1 MSKLFIKIIVAFFF
15 VLSVAKAETLQ
26 KIEISGNKRISDQT
40 IIIFSEIK
48 INEEITKSKLDE
60 VIKKLYKTNFFRNIN
75 LSFVK
80 QTLFLE
86 VEENPIIENLK
97 ITGIKKQSLVEFI
110 KDKLQLSEMKSF
122 DQGLLSADINLIYN
136 ILKTNGYY
144 FADITSSKSLDDEL
158 NTIDLKID
166 VKLGEKAKIKK
177 IIFLGDK
184 IFKEKRLK
192 EVIVSEEHKF
202 WKFISRNVY
211 INEELINLDKR
222 LLLNYFK
229 NNGYFNVK
237 IENSFV
243 EFDKNS
249 NFNLIFK
256 ITPGKKYFFNNV
268 SLNLPSNYDEEL
280 FKKITKKFSKL
291 KGDTYSLLKINDLL
305 DDIND
310 IALSKQYEF
319 INASIVENMN
329 DDKINF
335 DINISESE
343 KFYIEKINV
352 TGNFNTLEEVIR
364 NNLIV
369 DEGDPFNEILFNKSV
384 NNIQSLGIFKK
395 VKTDVREGSNESFKE
410 IDINIEERPTG
421 EISLTAGFGTTGET
435 IGAGIKENNFLG
447 KGIKM
452 NTNLELTADSIKGQF
467 IYAKPNFNYSDNT
480 LFTSIKSSTSD
491 FLTDSGYKTSD
502 IGFSLGTKF
511 EQFQN
516 IYLSPEI
523 DFLIEDL
530 ETTNTASNI
539 LKKQEGSYTDLY
551 FNYSINQD
559 LRDKRFR
566 TESGYVTTFS
576 QEIPLISDNSELSNA
591 FEITNYKKLSS
602 TSNMVG
608 KVSLFGKTITGL
620 SDDVRI
626 SKRLN
631 VPSYRLRGF
640 ERGKVGP
647 VENND
652 YIGGNHI
659 TSLNL
664 SATLPTVFQGLD
676 NLDVAIFFDAAN
688 VWGVDY
694 DSSIDDKSTV
704 RSSTGVA
711 LNLMTPVGPL
721 SFSFAN
727 ALTQASSDKT
737 ETFRFNL
744 GTQF

>member
-1 MSKLFIKIIVAFFF
+1 MNKFFLKIIF
-15 VLSVAKAETLQ
+15 VFLFLSSLAGAETLQ
-26 KIEISGNKRISDQT
+26 KIDISGNKRISDQT
-40 IIIFSEIK
+40 IIIFSEIE

-60 VIKKLYKTNFFRNIN
+60 VIKRLYQTNFFRNIN
-75 LSFVK
+75 LSFEN
-80 QTLFLE
+80 QTLFLK
-86 VEENPIIENLK
+86 VEENPIIENLE

-110 KDKLQLSEMKSF
+110 KDKLQLGEMKSF
-122 DQGLLSADINLIYN
+122 DEELLSADINLIYN

-144 FADITSSKSLDDEL
+144 FADITSSKNLDNEL

-166 VKLGEKAKIKK
+166 IELGEKAKIKK
-177 IIFLGDK
+177 ILFLGEK
-184 IFKEKRLK
+184 VFKEKRLK

-211 INEELINLDKR
+211 INQELINLDKR
-222 LLLNYFK
+222 LLSNYFK
-229 NNGYFNVK
+229 NNGYFNVI

-249 NFNLIFK
+249 NFNLIFNIK
-256 ITPGKKYFFNNV
+256 PGKKYFFNDF
-268 SLNLPSNYDEEL
+268 SLNLPTNYDVKL
-280 FKKITKKFSKL
+280 FEKITKKFPKL
-291 KGDTYSLLKINDLL
+291 KGDTYSLLKVNDLL

-319 INASIVENMN
+319 INASITE
-329 DDKINF
+329 KINGDRINF
-335 DINISESE
+335 IINISESD
-343 KFYIEKINV
+343 KFYVEKININ
-352 TGNFNTLEEVIR
+352 GNYNTLEEVIR
-364 NNLIV
+364 NNLII

-395 VKTDVREGSNESFKE
+395 VKTEVNVGSNNSLKE
-410 IDINIEERPTG
+410 IDINVEERPTG

-447 KGIKM
+447 KGIKL
-452 NTNLELTADSIKGQF
+452 NTNLELTSESIKGQF
-467 IYAKPNFNYSDNT
+467 VYAKPNFNYTDNT

-491 FLTDSGYKTSD
+491 FLTNSGYKTSE
-502 IGFSLGTKF
+502 IGFSLGTQF

-516 IYLSPEI
+516 IFLSPEI

-530 ETTNTASNI
+530 ETTDTASSI

-559 LRDKRFR
+559 LRDKKFR

-576 QEIPLISDNSELSNA
+576 QELPLVSDNAELSNA
-591 FEITNYKKLSS
+591 FVITNYKKLSS
-602 TSNMVG
+602 TSNMIG
-608 KVSLFGKTITGL
+608 KASFYGKTINGL
-620 SDDVRI
+620 NDDVRI

-631 VPSYRLRGF
+631 VPSSRLRGF
-640 ERGKVGP
+640 QRGKVGP

-652 YIGGNHI
+652 YIGGNYV
-659 TSLNL
+659 TSLNF
-664 SATLPTVFQGLD
+664 SATLPNLVEGFD
-676 NLDVAIFFDAAN
+676 NLDVGIFVDAAN
-688 VWGVDY
+688 IWGVDY
-694 DSSIDDKSTV
+694 DSSIDDKSTL

-711 LNLMTPVGPL
+711 LNLMTPIGPL

-727 ALTQASSDKT
+727 ALSKASTDKT

>member
-1 MSKLFIKIIVAFFF
+1 MSKFFIKIVIVFFF
-15 VLSVAKAETLQ
+15 LLSLVRAETLQ
-26 KIEISGNKRISDQT
+26 NIEISGNKRISDQT
-40 IIIFSEIK
+40 IIIFSEIE

-60 VIKKLYKTNFFRNIN
+60 VIKKLYKTNFFKNIN
-75 LSFVK
+75 LSFEN
-80 QTLFLE
+80 QTLFLK
-86 VEENPIIENLK
+86 VEENPIIENLE

-110 KDKLQLSEMKSF
+110 KGKLSLAEMKSF
-122 DQGLLSADINLIYN
+122 NQELLTADINLIYN

-144 FADITSSKSLDDEL
+144 FADITSSKSLDDNL
-158 NTIDLKID
+158 NSIDLKID
-166 VKLGEKAKIKK
+166 VQLGEKAKIKK

-184 IFKEKRLK
+184 VFKEKRLK
-192 EVIVSEEHKF
+192 EVIVSEEHRF

-211 INEELINLDKR
+211 INQELINLDKR
-222 LLLNYFK
+222 LLSNYFK

-249 NFNLIFK
+249 NFNLIFN
-256 ITPGKKYFFNNV
+256 ITPGKKYFFNDFT
-268 SLNLPSNYDEEL
+268 LNLPPNYDVKL
-280 FKKITKKFSKL
+280 FNRITKKFSKL
-291 KGDTYSLLKINDLL
+291 KGDTYSLLKVNELL

-310 IALSKQYEF
+310 IALTKQYEF
-319 INASIVENMN
+319 INASIIENIDN
-329 DDKINF
+329 EKINF
-335 DINISESE
+335 DINISESD

-352 TGNFNTLEEVIR
+352 KGNFNTLEEVVR

-369 DEGDPFNEILFNKSV
+369 DEGDPFNEILFNKSI

-395 VKTDVREGSNESFKE
+395 VETDVKDGSNDSFKE
-410 IDINIEERPTG
+410 IDINVEERPTG

-447 KGIKM
+447 KGIKL
-452 NTNLELTADSIKGQF
+452 NTNIELTSDSIKGQF

-491 FLTDSGYKTSD
+491 FLTDSGYKTSN

-516 IYLSPEI
+516 IFLSPEI

-530 ETTNTASNI
+530 ETSDKASNI

-576 QEIPLISDNSELSNA
+576 QELPLVSDNAELSNA

-602 TSNMVG
+602 RSNVVG
-608 KVSLFGKTITGL
+608 KVSFFGKTITGL
-620 SDDVRI
+620 SDNVRI

-640 ERGKVGP
+640 QRGKVGP

-659 TSLNL
+659 TSVNF
-664 SATLPTVFQGLD
+664 SATLPNLVQGLD
-676 NLDVAIFFDAAN
+676 NLDIGVFVDAAN

-694 DSSIDDKSTV
+694 DSSIDDKSTL
-704 RSSTGVA
+704 RSATGVA
-711 LNLMTPVGPL
+711 LNLMTPIGPL

-727 ALTQASSDKT
+727 ALSKASSDQT

>member
-1 MSKLFIKIIVAFFF
+1 MDKLFIKIVVFFF
-15 VLSVAKAETLQ
+15 FFSSLVKAETLQ
-26 KIEISGNKRISDQT
+26 KFDISGNKRISDQT
-40 IIIFSEIK
+40 IIIFSELK
-48 INEEITKSKLDE
+48 INEEITKRKLDK
-60 VIKKLYKTNFFRNIN
+60 VIKKLYQTNFFRNIN
-75 LSFVK
+75 LSFSNK
-80 QTLFLE
+80 TLFLK
-86 VEENPIIENLK
+86 VEENPIIENLQ

-110 KDKLQLSEMKSF
+110 KNKLQLAEMKSF
-122 DQGLLSADINLIYN
+122 DEALLSADINLIYN

-144 FADITSSKSLDDEL
+144 FANITSSKSLDDEL

-166 VKLGEKAKIKK
+166 VELGEKAKIKK
-177 IIFLGDK
+177 IIFLGEK
-184 IFKEKRLK
+184 IFKDKRLK

-202 WKFISRNVY
+202 WKFISKNVY
-211 INEELINLDKR
+211 INQELINLDKR
-222 LLLNYFK
+222 LLSNYFK
-229 NNGYFNVK
+229 NNGYFKVK

-249 NFNLIFK
+249 NFNLIFN
-256 ITPGKKYFFNNV
+256 ITPGKKYFFNDF
-268 SLNLPSNYDEEL
+268 SLNLPSNYDAKL
-280 FKKITKKFSKL
+280 FEKITKKFSKL
-291 KGDTYSLLKINDLL
+291 KGDEYSLLKINDLL

-319 INASIVENMN
+319 INASIVENIK

-335 DINISESE
+335 DINISESD
-343 KFYIEKINV
+343 KFYIEKINIK
-352 TGNFNTLEEVIR
+352 GNFNTLEEVVR

-395 VKTDVREGSNESFKE
+395 VNTDVRDGSNQSFKE
-410 IDINIEERPTG
+410 IDINVEERPTG

-447 KGIKM
+447 KGIKL

-467 IYAKPNFNYSDNT
+467 IYSKPNFNYSDNT
-480 LFTSIKSSTSD
+480 LFTSIKSSTTD
-491 FLTDSGYKTSD
+491 LLTNSGYKTSE
-502 IGFSLGTKF
+502 IGFSLGTEF

-516 IYLSPEI
+516 VFLSPEI

-530 ETTNTASNI
+530 ETSDKASSV

-576 QEIPLISDNSELSNA
+576 QELPLVSDNSELSNA
-591 FEITNYKKLSS
+591 FIITNYKKLSS
-602 TSNMVG
+602 TSDMVG
-608 KVSLFGKTITGL
+608 KVSFFGKTITGL

-631 VPSYRLRGF
+631 IPASRLRGF
-640 ERGKVGP
+640 QRGKVGP
-647 VENND
+647 VENSD
-652 YIGGNHI
+652 YIGGNYVS
-659 TSLNL
+659 SLNF
-664 SATLPTVFQGLD
+664 SATLPNLVQGLD
-676 NLDVAIFFDAAN
+676 NLDVGVFVDAAN

-694 DSSIDDKSTV
+694 DSSIDDKSTI

-711 LNLMTPVGPL
+711 LNLMTPIGPL

-727 ALTQASSDKT
+727 ALSKASTDKT

>member
-1 MSKLFIKIIVAFFF
+1 MNNLLIKIIVIFSFL
-15 VLSVAKAETLQ
+15 LSFANAETL
-26 KIEISGNKRISDQT
+26 KKFEISGNKRISDQT

-48 INEEITKSKLDE
+48 INEEITKTKLDE
-60 VIKKLYKTNFFRNIN
+60 VIKRLYKTSFFRDIN
-75 LSFVK
+75 LSFENH
-80 QTLFLE
+80 TLFLK
-86 VEENPIIENLK
+86 VEENPIIEKLD

-110 KDKLQLSEMKSF
+110 KGKLILAEMKSF
-122 DQGLLSADINLIYN
+122 DQNLLSSDINLIYN

-144 FADITSSKSLDDEL
+144 FAKISSSKNLDETL
-158 NTIDLKID
+158 NTLNLKID
-166 VKLGEKAKIKK
+166 VELGEKAKIKK
-177 IIFLGDK
+177 IVFLGEK

-192 EVIVSEEHKF
+192 EVIVSQEHKF

-222 LLLNYFK
+222 LLTNYFK

-243 EFDKNS
+243 EFDKDS
-249 NFNLIFK
+249 NFNLIFN
-256 ITPGKKYFFNNV
+256 ITPGNKYFFNDF
-268 SLNLPSNYDEEL
+268 SLNLPSNYDAKL
-280 FKKITKKFSKL
+280 FENIVKKFSKL
-291 KGDTYSLLKINDLL
+291 KGDTYSLLKVNDLL

-310 IALSKQYEF
+310 IALSRQYEF
-319 INASIVENMN
+319 INASIDET
-329 DDKINF
+329 INGDRIDF
-335 DINISESE
+335 NINISESD
-343 KFYIEKINV
+343 KFYVEKINII
-352 TGNFNTLEEVIR
+352 GNYTTLEEVIR
-364 NNLIV
+364 NNLII

-395 VKTDVREGSNESFKE
+395 VKTDIKEGSNNSFKE
-410 IDINIEERPTG
+410 IDINVEERPTG
-421 EISLTAGFGTTGET
+421 EISVTAGFGTSGET

-447 KGIKM
+447 KGIKL
-452 NTNLELTADSIKGQF
+452 NTNFELTSESIKGQF

-491 FLTDSGYKTSD
+491 FLTDSGYKTSE

-516 IYLSPEI
+516 IFLSPEI

-530 ETTNTASNI
+530 ETTSDASNI

-551 FNYSINQD
+551 FNYSIDQD
-559 LRDKRFR
+559 LRDKKFR
-566 TESGYVTTFS
+566 TEDGYVTTFS
-576 QEIPLISDNSELSNA
+576 QELPLVSDNAELSNA
-591 FEITNYKKLSS
+591 FEITNYRKLSS
-602 TSNMVG
+602 TSDMVG
-608 KVSLFGKTITGL
+608 KVSFFGKTITGL

-626 SKRLN
+626 SKRLT

-640 ERGKVGP
+640 QRGKVGP
-647 VENND
+647 VDNND
-652 YIGGNHI
+652 YVGGNHVS
-659 TSLNL
+659 SLNL
-664 SATLPTVFQGLD
+664 SATLPTLVQGLD
-676 NLDVAIFFDAAN
+676 NLDVGVFFDAAN

-694 DSSIDDKSTV
+694 DSSIDDKSAV
-704 RSSTGVA
+704 RSSAGVA
-711 LNLMTPVGPL
+711 LNLMTPIGPL

-727 ALTQASSDKT
+727 ALSKASSDKT

>member
-1 MSKLFIKIIVAFFF
+1 MSKIFIKIFIVLSLFFF
-15 VLSVAKAETLQ
+15 SAKAETLQ
-26 KIEISGNKRISDQT
+26 NIEISGNKRISDQT
-40 IIIFSEIK
+40 IIIFSAIK
-48 INEEITKSKLDE
+48 INEEITKAKLDE
-60 VIKKLYKTNFFRNIN
+60 AIKKLYQTNFFRKIN
-75 LSFVK
+75 LNFEN

-86 VEENPIIENLK
+86 VEENPIIEKLDIN
-97 ITGIKKQSLVEFI
+97 GIKKQSLVEFI
-110 KDKLQLSEMKSF
+110 KGKMQIAEMKSF
-122 DQGLLSADINLIYN
+122 DEDLLSSDINLIYN

-144 FADITSSKSLDDEL
+144 FAKISSSKNINEEL
-158 NTIDLKID
+158 NTVNLKIN
-166 VKLGEKAKIKK
+166 VELGEKAKIKK
-177 IIFLGDK
+177 IVFLGEK

-211 INEELINLDKR
+211 INQELINLDKR

-249 NFNLIFK
+249 NFNLIFN
-256 ITPGKKYFFNNV
+256 ITPGKKYFFNDF
-268 SLNLPSNYDEEL
+268 SLNLPSNYDEKL
-280 FKKITKKFSKL
+280 FQKTKKKFSKL

-319 INASIVENMN
+319 INASIEEKING
-329 DDKINF
+329 DKINF
-335 DINISESE
+335 NINISESE
-343 KFYIEKINV
+343 KFYIEKINIK
-352 TGNFNTLEEVIR
+352 GNFNTLEEVIR

-395 VKTDVREGSNESFKE
+395 VKTDVKDGSNVSFKE
-410 IDINIEERPTG
+410 IDIDVEERPTG

-435 IGAGIKENNFLG
+435 IGAGIKESNFLG
-447 KGIKM
+447 KGIKL

-480 LFTSIKSSTSD
+480 LFTSIKSSTTD
-491 FLTDSGYKTSD
+491 LLTNSGYKTSE
-502 IGFSLGTKF
+502 IGFSLGTEF

-516 IYLSPEI
+516 VFLSPEI

-530 ETTNTASNI
+530 ETSDKASNV

-576 QEIPLISDNSELSNA
+576 QELPLVSDNSELSNA
-591 FEITNYKKLSS
+591 FIITNYKKLSS
-602 TSNMVG
+602 TSDMVG
-608 KVSLFGKTITGL
+608 KVSFFGKTITGL

-631 VPSYRLRGF
+631 IPASRLRGF
-640 ERGKVGP
+640 QRGKVGP
-647 VENND
+647 VENSD
-652 YIGGNHI
+652 YIGGNYVS
-659 TSLNL
+659 SLNF
-664 SATLPTVFQGLD
+664 SATLPNLVQGLD
-676 NLDVAIFFDAAN
+676 NLDVGVFVDAAN

-694 DSSIDDKSTV
+694 DSSIDDKSTI

-711 LNLMTPVGPL
+711 LNLMTPIGPL

-727 ALTQASSDKT
+727 ALSKASTDKT

>member
-1 MSKLFIKIIVAFFF
+1 MSKIFIKIIIVFFLL
-15 VLSVAKAETLQ
+15 VSLVRAEILQ
-26 KIEISGNKRISDQT
+26 KFEISGNKRISDQT
-40 IIIFSEIK
+40 IIIFSELQ
-48 INEEITKSKLDE
+48 INEKITKSKLDK
-60 VIKKLYKTNFFRNIN
+60 VIKKLYQSNFFRNIN
-75 LSFVK
+75 LSFEN
-80 QTLFLE
+80 QTLFLK
-86 VEENPIIENLK
+86 VEENPIIENLE

-110 KDKLQLSEMKSF
+110 KGRLQLAEMKSF
-122 DQGLLSADINLIYN
+122 DPELLSADINLIYN

-144 FADITSSKSLDDEL
+144 FADITSSKSLNDEL

-166 VKLGEKAKIKK
+166 IELGEKAKIKK
-177 IIFLGDK
+177 IVFLGEK

-202 WKFISRNVY
+202 WKFISKNVY
-211 INEELINLDKR
+211 INQELINLDKR
-222 LLLNYFK
+222 LLVNYFK
-229 NNGYFNVK
+229 NNGYYKVK

-249 NFNLIFK
+249 NFNLIFN
-256 ITPGKKYFFNNV
+256 ITPGKKYFFNDF
-268 SLNLPSNYDEEL
+268 SLNLPSNYDQKL
-280 FKKITKKFSKL
+280 FKKITKKFPKL
-291 KGDTYSLLKINDLL
+291 KGDKYSLLKINDLL

-319 INASIVENMN
+319 INASIEEKV
-329 DDKINF
+329 DGDKIDFN
-335 DINISESE
+335 INISESD
-343 KFYIEKINV
+343 KFYIEKINIK
-352 TGNFNTLEEVIR
+352 GNFNTLEEVVR
-364 NNLIV
+364 NNFIV

-395 VKTDVREGSNESFKE
+395 VKTDVRDGSNQSFKE
-410 IDINIEERPTG
+410 IDINVEERPTG

-447 KGIKM
+447 KGIKL

-480 LFTSIKSSTSD
+480 LFTSLKSSTTD
-491 FLTDSGYKTSD
+491 LLTNSGYKTSE
-502 IGFSLGTKF
+502 IGFSIGTEF

-516 IYLSPEI
+516 VFLSPEI

-530 ETTNTASNI
+530 ETSDKASNV

-576 QEIPLISDNSELSNA
+576 QELPLVSDNSELSNA
-591 FEITNYKKLSS
+591 FVITNYKKLSS
-602 TSNMVG
+602 KSDMIG
-608 KVSLFGKTITGL
+608 KVSFFGKTITGL

-631 VPSYRLRGF
+631 VPASRLRGF
-640 ERGKVGP
+640 QRGKVGP
-647 VENND
+647 VENSD
-652 YIGGNHI
+652 YIGGNYVS
-659 TSLNL
+659 SLNF
-664 SATLPTVFQGLD
+664 SATLPNLVQGLD
-676 NLDVAIFFDAAN
+676 NLDVGVFVDAAN

-694 DSSIDDKSTV
+694 DSSIDDKSTL

-727 ALTQASSDKT
+727 ALSKASTDKT

>member
-1 MSKLFIKIIVAFFF
+1 MSKIFIKIF
-15 VLSVAKAETLQ
+15 VVTFLLMSLVGAETLQ
-26 KIEISGNKRISDQT
+26 KFEISGNKRISDQT
-40 IIIFSEIK
+40 IIIFSELE
-48 INEEITKSKLDE
+48 INEEITKSKLDK
-60 VIKKLYKTNFFRNIN
+60 VIKKLYQSNFFKNIN
-75 LSFVK
+75 LSFEN
-80 QTLFLE
+80 QTLFLK
-86 VEENPIIENLK
+86 VEENPIIENLE
-97 ITGIKKQSLVEFI
+97 INGIKKQSLVEFI
-110 KDKLQLSEMKSF
+110 KGRLQLAEMKSF
-122 DQGLLSADINLIYN
+122 DQELLSADINLIYN

-144 FADITSSKSLDDEL
+144 FADITSSKSLDEKL
-158 NTIDLKID
+158 NAIDLKID
-166 VKLGEKAKIKK
+166 VELGEKAKIKK
-177 IIFLGDK
+177 IVFLGEK

-202 WKFISRNVY
+202 WKFISKNVY
-211 INEELINLDKR
+211 INQELIDLDKR
-222 LLLNYFK
+222 LLSNYFK
-229 NNGYFNVK
+229 NNGYFSVK

-249 NFNLIFK
+249 NFNLIFN
-256 ITPGKKYFFNNV
+256 ITPGKKYFFNDF
-268 SLNLPSNYDEEL
+268 SLNLPSNYDPGL
-280 FKKITKKFSKL
+280 FKTITKKFSKL
-291 KGDTYSLLKINDLL
+291 KGDTYSLLKVNDLL

-319 INASIVENMN
+319 INASIVEKING
-329 DDKINF
+329 DKIDFN
-335 DINISESE
+335 INISESD
-343 KFYIEKINV
+343 KFYIEKINIK
-352 TGNFNTLEEVIR
+352 GNFNTLEEVVR

-395 VKTDVREGSNESFKE
+395 VKTDVKDGSNQLFKE
-410 IDINIEERPTG
+410 IDIDVEERPTG

-447 KGIKM
+447 KGIKL

-480 LFTSIKSSTSD
+480 LFTSVKSSTTD
-491 FLTDSGYKTSD
+491 LLTNSGYKTSE
-502 IGFSLGTKF
+502 IGFSLGTEF

-516 IYLSPEI
+516 VFLSPEI

-530 ETTNTASNI
+530 ETSDKASNV

-576 QEIPLISDNSELSNA
+576 QELPLVSDNSELSNA
-591 FEITNYKKLSS
+591 FIITNYKKLSS
-602 TSNMVG
+602 RSDMVG
-608 KVSLFGKTITGL
+608 KVSFFGKTITGL

-631 VPSYRLRGF
+631 VPASRLRGF
-640 ERGKVGP
+640 QRGKVGP
-647 VENND
+647 VENSD
-652 YIGGNHI
+652 YIGGNYVS
-659 TSLNL
+659 SLNF
-664 SATLPTVFQGLD
+664 SATLPNLVQGLD
-676 NLDVAIFFDAAN
+676 NLDVGVFVDAAN

-694 DSSIDDKSTV
+694 DNSIDDKSTI

-711 LNLMTPVGPL
+711 LNLMTPIGPL

-727 ALTQASSDKT
+727 ALSKASTDKT

>member
-1 MSKLFIKIIVAFFF
+1 MSKIFIKIFVATFLFMS
-15 VLSVAKAETLQ
+15 LAGAETLQ
-26 KIEISGNKRISDQT
+26 KFEISGNKRISDQT
-40 IIIFSEIK
+40 IIIFSELE
-48 INEEITKSKLDE
+48 INEEITKSKLDK
-60 VIKKLYKTNFFRNIN
+60 VIKKLYQSNFFKNIN
-75 LSFVK
+75 LSFEN
-80 QTLFLE
+80 QTLFLK
-86 VEENPIIENLK
+86 VEENPIIENLE
-97 ITGIKKQSLVEFI
+97 INGIKKQSLVEFI
-110 KDKLQLSEMKSF
+110 KGRLQLAEMKSF
-122 DQGLLSADINLIYN
+122 DQELLSADINLIYN

-144 FADITSSKSLDDEL
+144 FADITSSKSLDEEL
-158 NTIDLKID
+158 NAIDLKID

-177 IIFLGDK
+177 IVFLGEK

-202 WKFISRNVY
+202 WKFISKNVY
-211 INEELINLDKR
+211 INQELINLDKR
-222 LLLNYFK
+222 LLVNYFK
-229 NNGYFNVK
+229 NNGYYKVK

-249 NFNLIFK
+249 NFNLIFN
-256 ITPGKKYFFNNV
+256 ITPGKKYFFNDF
-268 SLNLPSNYDEEL
+268 SLNLPSNYDQKL
-280 FKKITKKFSKL
+280 FKKITKKFPKL
-291 KGDTYSLLKINDLL
+291 KGDKYSLLKINDLL

-319 INASIVENMN
+319 INASIEEKV
-329 DDKINF
+329 DGDKIDFN
-335 DINISESE
+335 INISESD
-343 KFYIEKINV
+343 KFYIEKINIK
-352 TGNFNTLEEVIR
+352 GNFNTLEEVVR
-364 NNLIV
+364 NNFIV

-395 VKTDVREGSNESFKE
+395 VKTDVRDGSNQSFKE
-410 IDINIEERPTG
+410 IDINVEERPTG

-447 KGIKM
+447 KGIKL

-480 LFTSIKSSTSD
+480 LFTSLKSSTTD
-491 FLTDSGYKTSD
+491 LLTNSGYKTSE
-502 IGFSLGTKF
+502 IGFSIGTEF

-516 IYLSPEI
+516 VFLSPEI

-530 ETTNTASNI
+530 ETSDKASNV

-576 QEIPLISDNSELSNA
+576 QELPLVSDNSELSNA
-591 FEITNYKKLSS
+591 FVITNYKKLSS
-602 TSNMVG
+602 KSDMIG
-608 KVSLFGKTITGL
+608 KVSFFGKTITGL

-631 VPSYRLRGF
+631 VPASRLRGF
-640 ERGKVGP
+640 QRGKVGP
-647 VENND
+647 VENSD
-652 YIGGNHI
+652 YIGGNYVS
-659 TSLNL
+659 SLNF
-664 SATLPTVFQGLD
+664 SATLPNLVQGLD
-676 NLDVAIFFDAAN
+676 NLDVGVFVDAAN

-694 DSSIDDKSTV
+694 DSSIDDKSTL

-727 ALTQASSDKT
+727 ALSKASTDKT

>member
-1 MSKLFIKIIVAFFF
+1 MNNLLIKIIIIFSFL
-15 VLSVAKAETLQ
+15 LSFANAETL
-26 KIEISGNKRISDQT
+26 KKFEISGNKRISDQT

-48 INEEITKSKLDE
+48 INEEITKTKLDE
-60 VIKKLYKTNFFRNIN
+60 VIKRLYKTSFFKDIN
-75 LSFVK
+75 LSYEN
-80 QTLFLE
+80 QTLFLK
-86 VEENPIIENLK
+86 VEENPIIEKLE

-110 KDKLQLSEMKSF
+110 KGKLQLAEMKSF
-122 DQGLLSADINLIYN
+122 DQNLLSSDINLIYN

-144 FADITSSKSLDDEL
+144 FAKISSSKNLDETL
-158 NTIDLKID
+158 NTLNLKID
-166 VKLGEKAKIKK
+166 VELGEKAKIKK
-177 IIFLGDK
+177 IVFLGEK

-192 EVIVSEEHKF
+192 EVIVSQEHKF

-222 LLLNYFK
+222 LLTNYFK

-243 EFDKNS
+243 EFDKDS
-249 NFNLIFK
+249 NFNLIFN
-256 ITPGKKYFFNNV
+256 ITPGNKYFFNDF
-268 SLNLPSNYDEEL
+268 SLNLPSNYDAKL
-280 FKKITKKFSKL
+280 FENIVKKFSKL
-291 KGDTYSLLKINDLL
+291 KGDTYSLLKVNDLL

-310 IALSKQYEF
+310 IALSRQYEF
-319 INASIVENMN
+319 INASIDET
-329 DDKINF
+329 INGDRIDF
-335 DINISESE
+335 NINISESD
-343 KFYIEKINV
+343 KFYVEKINII
-352 TGNFNTLEEVIR
+352 GNYTTLEEVIR
-364 NNLIV
+364 NNLII

-395 VKTDVREGSNESFKE
+395 VKTDIKEGSNNSFKE
-410 IDINIEERPTG
+410 IDINVEERPTG
-421 EISLTAGFGTTGET
+421 EISVTAGFGTSGET

-447 KGIKM
+447 KGIKL
-452 NTNLELTADSIKGQF
+452 NTNFELTSESIKGQF

-491 FLTDSGYKTSD
+491 FLTDSGYKTSE

-516 IYLSPEI
+516 IFLSPEI

-530 ETTNTASNI
+530 ETTNDASNI

-559 LRDKRFR
+559 LRDKKFR
-566 TESGYVTTFS
+566 TEDGYVTTFS
-576 QEIPLISDNSELSNA
+576 QELPLVSDNAELSNA
-591 FEITNYKKLSS
+591 FEITNYRKLSS
-602 TSNMVG
+602 TSDMVG
-608 KVSLFGKTITGL
+608 KVSFFGKTITGL

-626 SKRLN
+626 SKRLT

-640 ERGKVGP
+640 QRGKVGP
-647 VENND
+647 VDNND
-652 YIGGNHI
+652 YVGGNHVS
-659 TSLNL
+659 SLNL
-664 SATLPTVFQGLD
+664 SATLPTLVQGLD
-676 NLDVAIFFDAAN
+676 NLDVGVFFDAAN

-704 RSSTGVA
+704 RSSAGVA
-711 LNLMTPVGPL
+711 LNLMTPIGPL

-727 ALTQASSDKT
+727 ALSKASSDKT

>member
-1 MSKLFIKIIVAFFF
+1 MNNLLIKIIIIFF
-15 VLSVAKAETLQ
+15 VSFSYVSAETL
-26 KIEISGNKRISDQT
+26 KKFEISGNKRISDQT
-40 IIIFSEIK
+40 IIIFSEIE
-48 INEEITKSKLDE
+48 INEEITKTKLDN
-60 VIKKLYKTNFFRNIN
+60 VIKKLYQTNFFRNVN
-75 LSFVK
+75 LSFEN
-80 QTLFLE
+80 QTLFLN
-86 VEENPIIENLK
+86 VDENPIIEKLD
-97 ITGIKKQSLVEFI
+97 ISGIKKQSLVEFI
-110 KDKLQLSEMKSF
+110 KGKLQLAEMKSF
-122 DQGLLSADINLIYN
+122 NQDLLSSDINLIYN

-144 FADITSSKSLDDEL
+144 FAKISSSKNINDEL
-158 NTIDLKID
+158 NTVDLKID
-166 VKLGEKAKIKK
+166 VELGEKAKIKK
-177 IIFLGDK
+177 IVFLGEK

-211 INEELINLDKR
+211 INQELINLDKR
-222 LLLNYFK
+222 LLSNYFK

-249 NFNLIFK
+249 NFNLIFN
-256 ITPGKKYFFNNV
+256 ITPGKKYFFNDF
-268 SLNLPSNYDEEL
+268 SLNLPSNYDVEL
-280 FKKITKKFSKL
+280 FKKITKKFTKL

-310 IALSKQYEF
+310 IALTKQYEF
-319 INASIVENMN
+319 INASIAEN
-329 DDKINF
+329 INGNMIDF

-343 KFYIEKINV
+343 KFYIEKINIQ
-352 TGNFNTLEEVIR
+352 GNFNTLEEVVR

-369 DEGDPFNEILFNKSV
+369 DEGDPFNEILFNKSI

-395 VKTDVREGSNESFKE
+395 VKTDVKDGSNQSFKE
-410 IDINIEERPTG
+410 IDIDVEERPTG

-447 KGIKM
+447 KGIKL
-452 NTNLELTADSIKGQF
+452 NTNIELTADSVKGQF

-480 LFTSIKSSTSD
+480 LFTSIKSSTTD
-491 FLTDSGYKTSD
+491 LLTNSGYKTSEL
-502 IGFSLGTKF
+502 GFSLGTKF

-516 IYLSPEI
+516 VFLSPEI

-530 ETTNTASNI
+530 ETSDVASNI
-539 LKKQEGSYTDLY
+539 LKKQEGTYTDLY

-559 LRDKRFR
+559 LRDKRFQ

-576 QEIPLISDNSELSNA
+576 QELPLVSDNSELSNA
-591 FEITNYKKLSS
+591 FVITNYKKLSS
-602 TSNMVG
+602 RSDMVG
-608 KVSLFGKTITGL
+608 KVSFFGKTITGL

-631 VPSYRLRGF
+631 VPSARLRGF
-640 ERGKVGP
+640 QRGKIGP

-652 YIGGNHI
+652 YIGGNHVS
-659 TSLNL
+659 SLNL
-664 SATLPTVFQGLD
+664 SATLPNIVQGLD
-676 NLDVAIFFDAAN
+676 NLDVGVFVDAAN

-694 DSSIDDKSTV
+694 DSSIDDKSTI

-711 LNLMTPVGPL
+711 LNLMTPIGPL

-727 ALTQASSDKT
+727 ALSKASTDKT

>member
-1 MSKLFIKIIVAFFF
+1 MSKIFIKIF
-15 VLSVAKAETLQ
+15 VVTFLLMSLVGAETLQ
-26 KIEISGNKRISDQT
+26 KFEISGNKRISDQT
-40 IIIFSEIK
+40 IIIFSELE
-48 INEEITKSKLDE
+48 INEEITKSKLDK
-60 VIKKLYKTNFFRNIN
+60 VIKKLYQSNFFKNIN
-75 LSFVK
+75 LSFEN
-80 QTLFLE
+80 QTLFLK
-86 VEENPIIENLK
+86 VEENPIIENLE
-97 ITGIKKQSLVEFI
+97 INGIKKQSLVEFI
-110 KDKLQLSEMKSF
+110 KGRLQLAEMKSF
-122 DQGLLSADINLIYN
+122 DQELLSADINLIYN

-144 FADITSSKSLDDEL
+144 FADITSSKSLDEKL
-158 NTIDLKID
+158 NAIDLKID

-177 IIFLGDK
+177 IVFLGEK

-202 WKFISRNVY
+202 WKFISKNVY
-211 INEELINLDKR
+211 INQELINLDKR
-222 LLLNYFK
+222 LLVNYFK
-229 NNGYFNVK
+229 NNGYYKVK

-249 NFNLIFK
+249 NFNLIFN
-256 ITPGKKYFFNNV
+256 ITPGKKYFFNDF
-268 SLNLPSNYDEEL
+268 SLNLPSNYDRKL
-280 FKKITKKFSKL
+280 FKKITKKFPKL
-291 KGDTYSLLKINDLL
+291 KGDKYSLLKINDLL

-319 INASIVENMN
+319 INASIEEKV
-329 DDKINF
+329 DGDKIDFN
-335 DINISESE
+335 INISESD
-343 KFYIEKINV
+343 KFYIEKINIK
-352 TGNFNTLEEVIR
+352 GNFNTLEEVVR
-364 NNLIV
+364 NNFIV

-395 VKTDVREGSNESFKE
+395 VKTDVRDGSNQSFKE
-410 IDINIEERPTG
+410 IDINVEERPTG

-447 KGIKM
+447 KGIKL

-480 LFTSIKSSTSD
+480 LFTSLKSSTTD
-491 FLTDSGYKTSD
+491 LLTNSGYKTSE
-502 IGFSLGTKF
+502 IGFSIGTEF

-516 IYLSPEI
+516 VFLSPEI

-530 ETTNTASNI
+530 ETSDKASNV

-576 QEIPLISDNSELSNA
+576 QELPLVSDNSELSNA
-591 FEITNYKKLSS
+591 FVITNYKKLSS
-602 TSNMVG
+602 KSDMIG
-608 KVSLFGKTITGL
+608 KVSFFGKTITGL

-631 VPSYRLRGF
+631 VPASRLRGF
-640 ERGKVGP
+640 QRGKVGP
-647 VENND
+647 VENSD
-652 YIGGNHI
+652 YIGGNYVS
-659 TSLNL
+659 SLNF
-664 SATLPTVFQGLD
+664 SATLPNLVQGLD
-676 NLDVAIFFDAAN
+676 NLDVGVFVDAAN

-694 DSSIDDKSTV
+694 DSSIDDKSTL

-727 ALTQASSDKT
+727 ALSKASTDKT

>member
-1 MSKLFIKIIVAFFF
+1 MDKFFIKIIIVFFF
-15 VLSVAKAETLQ
+15 LLSSASSEILQ

-40 IIIFSEIK
+40 IIVFSEIK
-48 INEEITKSKLDE
+48 IDEEITKSKLDE

-75 LSFVK
+75 LSFVN
-80 QTLFLE
+80 QTLFLK
-86 VEENPIIENLK
+86 VEENPIIENLQ
-97 ITGIKKQSLVEFI
+97 IIGIKKQSLVEFI
-110 KDKLQLSEMKSF
+110 KGKLQLAEMKSF
-122 DQGLLSADINLIYN
+122 NEELLTTDVNLIYN

-144 FADITSSKSLDDEL
+144 FANISTSKNINNEL

-166 VKLGEKAKIKK
+166 VELGEKAKIKK
-177 IIFLGDK
+177 IVFLGEK
-184 IFKEKRLK
+184 VFKEKRLK

-211 INEELINLDKR
+211 INQELINLDKR
-222 LLLNYFK
+222 LLSNYFK

-249 NFNLIFK
+249 NFNLIYN
-256 ITPGKKYFFNNV
+256 ITPGKKYFFNEF
-268 SLNLPSNYDEEL
+268 SLNLPSNYDVKL
-280 FKKITKKFSKL
+280 FKNITKKFSKL
-291 KGDTYSLLKINDLL
+291 KGDTYSLLKINNLL

-319 INASIVENMN
+319 INASILEKIEG
-329 DDKINF
+329 DKINF

-343 KFYIEKINV
+343 KFYIEKINI
-352 TGNFNTLEEVIR
+352 TGNFSTLEEVIR

-395 VKTDVREGSNESFKE
+395 VKTDIKDGTKDSFKE
-410 IDINIEERPTG
+410 INIDVEERPTG

-447 KGIKM
+447 KGIKL
-452 NTNLELTADSIKGQF
+452 NTNLELTSESIKGQF

-480 LFTSIKSSTSD
+480 LFTSVKSSTSD
-491 FLTDSGYKTSD
+491 FLTNSGYKTSE

-516 IYLSPEI
+516 IFLSPEV

-530 ETTNTASNI
+530 ETSDKASTI

-566 TESGYVTTFS
+566 TESGYVTIFS
-576 QEIPLISDNSELSNA
+576 QELPLVSDNAEFANA

-602 TSNMVG
+602 TSDMVG
-608 KVSLFGKTITGL
+608 KISFFGKTITGL
-620 SDDVRI
+620 NDDVRI
-626 SKRLN
+626 SKRLK

-664 SATLPTVFQGLD
+664 SATLPNIVEGLD
-676 NLDVAIFFDAAN
+676 NLDVGVFIDAAN

-694 DSSIDDKSTV
+694 DSSIDDKSKL

-727 ALTQASSDKT
+727 ALTKASTDKT

>member
-1 MSKLFIKIIVAFFF
+1 MSKLFIKIIVVFFF
-15 VLSVAKAETLQ
+15 LMSLVKAETLE

-40 IIIFSEIK
+40 IIIFSEIE
-48 INEEITKSKLDE
+48 INEEITKSKLDD

-75 LSFVK
+75 LSFENK
-80 QTLFLE
+80 TLFLK
-86 VEENPIIENLK
+86 VEENPIIENLQ

-110 KDKLQLSEMKSF
+110 KGKLQLAEMKSF
-122 DQGLLSADINLIYN
+122 DQELLIADINLINN

-144 FADITSSKSLDDEL
+144 FADIKSSKSLNDEL

-166 VKLGEKAKIKK
+166 VELGEKAKINK
-177 IIFLGDK
+177 IIFLGEK
-184 IFKEKRLK
+184 VFKEKRLK

-211 INEELINLDKR
+211 INAELINLDKR
-222 LLLNYFK
+222 LLSNYFK

-249 NFNLIFK
+249 NFNLIFN
-256 ITPGKKYFFNNV
+256 ITPGKKFFFNDF
-268 SLNLPSNYDEEL
+268 SLNLPSNYDEKFFE
-280 FKKITKKFSKL
+280 KITKKFSKL
-291 KGDTYSLLKINDLL
+291 RGDTYSLLKINDLL

-319 INASIVENMN
+319 INASIVEKIN
-329 DDKINF
+329 DNKINF

-343 KFYIEKINV
+343 KFYIEKINI
-352 TGNFNTLEEVIR
+352 TGNFNTLEEVVR
-364 NNLIV
+364 NSLIV
-369 DEGDPFNEILFNKSV
+369 DEGDPFNEILFNKSI

-395 VKTDVREGSNESFKE
+395 VKTDVRKGSNDSYKE

-435 IGAGIKENNFLG
+435 IGAGIKESNFLG
-447 KGIKM
+447 KGIRL
-452 NTNLELTADSIKGQF
+452 NTNLELTTDSIKGQF

-491 FLTDSGYKTSD
+491 FLTDSGYKTSN

-516 IYLSPEI
+516 IFLSPEI

-530 ETTNTASNI
+530 ETTDTASNI

-576 QEIPLISDNSELSNA
+576 QELPLISDNAELSNA

-608 KVSLFGKTITGL
+608 KASFFGKTITGL

-640 ERGKVGP
+640 ERGKIGP
-647 VENND
+647 IENND

-664 SATLPTVFQGLD
+664 SASLPTVFQGLD
-676 NLDVAIFFDAAN
+676 NLDVAVFFDAAN

-694 DSSIDDKSTV
+694 DSSIDDRSTI
-704 RSSTGVA
+704 RSSTGLA